1 MTHGHFLDLTSVVVF
16 GVRCVQL
23 ERLLQRSTVLG
34 VKLDDISDTES
45 DEEDERREGATVAE
59 VRRGAPPG
67 DGAQSSQPV
76 RCSSHSDTVKRNTTN
91 REAYRSFV
99 W

>member
-59 VRRGAPPG
+59 VRRGG
-67 DGAQSSQPV
+67 Q
-76 RCSSHSDTVKRNTTN
+76 RCCCFG
-91 REAYRSFV
+91 RSLTALGCRRC
-99 W
+99 